1 MQATEADW
9 AWLAAP
15 HVIDQRELER
25 MCGLQALQVDELVEY
40 GALVPLPEEGGPRV
54 FDAGCVPPL
63 REALRLHAVFDL
75 DLFAV
80 GLLTGYLQRIQHLE
94 QQVHALR
101 AQVPHPVRPQRD
113 GPAPWHEPHG
123 CRDG

>member
-1 MQATEADW
+1 MQAPEADW
-9 AWLAAP
+9 AWLATP
-15 HVIDQRELER
+15 QVIGQHELEHI
-25 MCGLQALQVDELVEY
+25 CGLKAVQVDELVEY
-40 GALVPLPEEGGPRV
+40 GALVPLPGADEPRL

-94 QQVHALR
+94 QQVHALH
-101 AQVPHPVRPQRD
+101 AQVPHPVHPERE

-123 CRDG
+123 